1 MNEKSTFDSILNLFE
16 IARPS
21 IERGI
26 DSMQSHDRQKTKQI
40 WQEMVS
46 MIESREADMEKF
58 ADKLKELSQL
68 IHEYR
73 VRSRI
78 LSSDIK
84 MNIL

>member
-26 DSMQSHDRQKTKQI
+26 DSMQSRDRQNTKQT

-73 VRSRI
+73 VRSQI
-78 LSSDIK
+78 LSSDVK